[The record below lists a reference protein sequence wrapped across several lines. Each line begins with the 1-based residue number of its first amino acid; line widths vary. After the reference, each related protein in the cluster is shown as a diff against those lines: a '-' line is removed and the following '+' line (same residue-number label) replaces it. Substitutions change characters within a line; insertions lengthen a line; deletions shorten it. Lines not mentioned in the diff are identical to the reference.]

1 MRSCLM
7 MKKAE
12 VSESTKEARKEIPNL
27 KLYGEIKFLEGLLAQ
42 ARTKREQDGI
52 RTLIEQLKLGRVRL
66 IIENGQLK
74 DLKRVYKARKVIE
87 EKEKE

>member
-7 MKKAE
+7 KKVE

-27 KLYGEIKFLEGLLAQ
+27 KLYGEIKFLEGLLTQ

-52 RTLIEQLKLGRVRL
+52 RALIEQLKLGRVRL